1 MIYIKL
7 HNNGFNKIYIVDFMS
22 LNKVPLTKKV
32 SS

>member
-1 MIYIKL
+1 MIFIKL